1 MQRRLS
7 SCAKGT
13 LLPGINVKKDMQDP
27 IALADTEYPAWL
39 WQLKARNPPPL
50 TNTIQYL
57 RAQSK
62 AKIKQNAK
70 K

>member
-1 MQRRLS
+1 MLRRLS
-7 SCAKGT
+7 TCTQGT
-13 LLPGINVKKDMQDP
+13 VLTGINIKKALADP
-27 IALADTEYPAWL
+27 IALADSEYPARL
-39 WQLKARNPPPL
+39 WELKARNPPPEPF
-50 TNTIQYL
+50 TIQYL